1 MIDVLNREITKIREK
16 IRIREK
22 LNQRLNN
29 LEIELGEEEE
39 KLKKLKIE
47 LNKEEQD
54 VASLEGKTLNSLIQ
68 TLLGK
73 KQEKLELEKEEY
85 IVAKIKY
92 DECLNKIS
100 TLTIQKNNIKTK
112 LEDYKNVDVIYS
124 NLLIDKEYE
133 IMNSNKVENITLG
146 KIIEKISNTNL
157 DIKEISEAYSAGN
170 KLLITIYDT
179 INSLQ
184 KAKDWGTWDIL
195 GGDVITTLIKHD
207 YIDEAK
213 RNSYKVK
220 ECISSFKMELSDINI
235 NLNIDINLDSFT
247 VFADF
252 FFDGVF
258 VDWYVQNNINNALYN
273 ARELKQN
280 VIVILQNLDNKKKM
294 SEENLGKLKEEYMQI
309 IDKY

>member
-1 MIDVLNREITKIREK
+1 MIDVLNKEITKIREK

-22 LNQRLNN
+22 LNQRLNS
-29 LEIELGEEEE
+29 LETELEEEEE

-47 LNKEEQD
+47 LEKEEQD

-73 KQEKLELEKEEY
+73 KQEKLEIEKEEY

-92 DECLNKIS
+92 DECLNKIN
-100 TLTIQKNNIKTK
+100 TLVIQKNKIKLK
-112 LEDYKNVDVIYS
+112 LEDYKNVDIIYS

-133 IMNSNKVENITLG
+133 IMHSNKAENITLG
-146 KIIEKISNTNL
+146 KIIDKISNTNL

-170 KLLITIYDT
+170 KLLMAIYDT

-195 GGDVITTLIKHD
+195 GGDVISTLIKHD

-213 RNSYKVK
+213 KNSYKVK

-258 VDWYVQNNINNALYN
+258 VDWYVQTNINNALYN

-280 VIVILQNLDNKKKM
+280 VIVILQNLDNKKKI
-294 SEENLGKLKEEYMQI
+294 SEEKLGRLKEEYMQI